1 MPIQAVNESPI
12 LKKFL
17 FRYFSNIKWDSDL
30 MESKGILKQLQVK
43 GVLILV
49 FGIEIESVEVDRAR
63 EIMVNDAA
71 IDNPITKLL
80 YFHFGRAYIRQDL
93 FNPSKNQ
100 CLARHRAWS
109 SRFLHHEWDKNEEFG
124 I

>member
-63 EIMVNDAA
+63 
-71 IDNPITKLL
+71 
-80 YFHFGRAYIRQDL
+80 
-93 FNPSKNQ
+93 
-100 CLARHRAWS
+100 
-109 SRFLHHEWDKNEEFG
+109 
-124 I
+124 